1 MCPACSSEQHVRY
14 LETIVSTSL
23 LAIVKVDQDLLDQS
37 EFAPCSI
44 SCSALSLGAL
54 LFQVLQPEILLCSNS
69 SLRCCWRSSSSS
81 SRARWKSRRA
91 SASSLRLR
99 ALSMSSKRRDASI
112 LIDATRRLPS
122 HPPAPLFTISPC
134 SSVLASALVPLSGDI
149 GTSGAGTKATFR
161 AASKLTF
168 VLRFK
173 LTFMCTF
180 RPCRAD
186 VNILELFWNFG
197 LSGAIGKGPH
207 DTHRPHNSRVSQF
220 SSC

>member
-1 MCPACSSEQHVRY
+1 M
-14 LETIVSTSL
+14 STSL
-23 LAIVKVDQDLLDQS
+23 LAIAKVDLLDQS

-168 VLRFK
+168 CPPVQTYR
-173 LTFMCTF
+173 FMCTF

-207 DTHRPHNSRVSQF
+207 DTHRQHYSRVSQF
-220 SSC
+220 SSCKYFIPPWFQAGTRGS